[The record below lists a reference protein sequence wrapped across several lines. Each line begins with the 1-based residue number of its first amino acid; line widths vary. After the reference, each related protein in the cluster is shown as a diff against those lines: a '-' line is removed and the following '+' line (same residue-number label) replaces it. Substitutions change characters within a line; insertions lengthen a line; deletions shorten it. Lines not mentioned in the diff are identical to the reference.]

1 MTQNS
6 TQSQIGADDGCP
18 QACGHGMPTFLSIAL
33 DRSGRRPLYRQIKEA
48 LIAAIERGELPP
60 LTRLP
65 ATRVLARQLGVNRI
79 TVVTAYNEL
88 AAEGYISAHVG
99 RGSFVLDRG
108 AARPRE
114 AVMPLPRFRLP
125 GDWSAHRFNREMMR
139 LARRPD
145 IISFAPGMPATDLL
159 PVDGYR
165 LALNTVLRRDG
176 PEVLQYA
183 PSEGYPG
190 LRRAIAAELNHLGI
204 PTAAD
209 DLLITGGAEQALALV
224 LRTLLRPGDTVLI
237 EQPTYLHMLDLLADA
252 GAEVVPIPCDN
263 EGIIP
268 ACLEEALAR
277 RRPRLLY
284 LTPTYQNPTGACM
297 SLPRRYRVLE
307 LAREVLLIEDDVYR
321 HLWLHTPPPPPLAA
335 LTQGERVVYI
345 NGYSKCLLPG
355 AGIGYLL
362 APPDI
367 RPALTRAHQTLE
379 VTANELHQRAL
390 ALYIEEGEFGRHLHR
405 LRTAYR
411 ERLEA
416 MATALTRFMP
426 ADTRWTRPEGGL
438 FLWVTLP
445 PDGPSATTLYVHALE
460 LGVAFA
466 PGHFFFPAGSAAA
479 AAHTLRLN
487 FTLYP
492 PETTTEGIRRLARA
506 WERSAGLG

>member
-1 MTQNS
+1 
-6 TQSQIGADDGCP
+6 
-18 QACGHGMPTFLSIAL
+18 MPTLPSISL

-48 LIAAIERGELPP
+48 LIAAIERGDLPP
-60 LTRLP
+60 LARLP
-65 ATRVLARQLGVNRI
+65 PTRVLARHLGVNRI

-108 AARPRE
+108 VARPRE
-114 AVMPLPRFRLP
+114 EMMPLPRFRLP
-125 GDWSAHRFNREMMR
+125 GDWSAHRFNREMMY

-145 IISFAPGMPATDLL
+145 IISFAVGMPATDLL
-159 PVDGYR
+159 PVDAYR
-165 LALNTVLRRDG
+165 LALNAVLRRDG
-176 PEVLQYA
+176 PEVLQYT
-183 PSEGYPG
+183 PSDGYPG
-190 LRRAIAAELNHLGI
+190 LRRAIAAELNRLGI
-204 PTAAD
+204 PAAAD

-224 LRTLLRPGDTVLI
+224 LRTLLHPGDTVFI
-237 EQPTYLHMLDLLADA
+237 EQPTYLHVLDLLADA
-252 GAEVVPIPCDN
+252 GVEVVPIPCDN

-268 ACLEEALAR
+268 AYLEEALAR
-277 RRPRLLY
+277 RQPRLLY

-297 SLPRRYRVLE
+297 GLPRRYRVLE
-307 LAREVLLIEDDVYR
+307 LALARGFLLIEDDVYR

-335 LTQGERVVYI
+335 LTQGKGVVYI

-367 RPALTRAHQTLE
+367 RPALNRAHQTLE

-390 ALYIEEGEFGRHLHR
+390 ALYIEEGEFGRHLQR

-416 MATALTRFMP
+416 MTAALTRFMP
-426 ADTRWTRPEGGL
+426 ADTGWTQPEGGL

-445 PDGPSATTLYVHALE
+445 RDGPGATTLYAHALD

-479 AAHTLRLN
+479 AGHMFRLN
-487 FTLYP
+487 FTFYP
-492 PETTTEGIRRLARA
+492 PETITEGIRRLGRA
-506 WERSAGLG
+506 WERSSGLG

>member
-1 MTQNS
+1 MTS
-6 TQSQIGADDGCP
+6 FPAIP
-18 QACGHGMPTFLSIAL
+18 L

-48 LIAAIERGELPP
+48 LIAAIERGDLPP

-99 RGSFVLDRG
+99 RGSFVLDRSI
-108 AARPRE
+108 RVPRE
-114 AVMPLPRFRLP
+114 EAFPPPRLRLP
-125 GDWSAHRFNREMMR
+125 GDWSAHQFNREMMR

-159 PVDGYR
+159 PADTYR

-176 PEVLQYA
+176 PEALQYG
-183 PSEGYPG
+183 SVEGYPG
-190 LRRAIAAELNHLGI
+190 LRRVIAAELHGLGI
-204 PTAAD
+204 PAEAEH
-209 DLLITGGAEQALALV
+209 LLITGGAEQALALV

-237 EQPTYLHMLDLLADA
+237 EQPTYLHVLDLLADA
-252 GAEVVPIPCDN
+252 GAEVVAVACDE

-268 ACLEEALAR
+268 KHLAEALIV

-297 SLPRRYRVLE
+297 SAARRQQVLE
-307 LAREVLLIEDDVYR
+307 LTLAQGVLVVEDDVYR

-335 LTQGERVVYI
+335 LAQGQGVVYI

-362 APPDI
+362 APPAI
-367 RPALTRAHQTLE
+367 QPALTRAHQMLE

-390 ALYIEEGEFGRHLHR
+390 ALYLEEGEFECHLQR
-405 LRTAYR
+405 LRAAYR
-411 ERLEA
+411 ERLDA
-416 MATALTRFMP
+416 MTA
-426 ADTRWTRPEGGL
+426 A
-438 FLWVTLP
+438 
-445 PDGPSATTLYVHALE
+445 
-460 LGVAFA
+460 
-466 PGHFFFPAGSAAA
+466 
-479 AAHTLRLN
+479 
-487 FTLYP
+487 
-492 PETTTEGIRRLARA
+492 LAR
-506 WERSAGLG
+506 